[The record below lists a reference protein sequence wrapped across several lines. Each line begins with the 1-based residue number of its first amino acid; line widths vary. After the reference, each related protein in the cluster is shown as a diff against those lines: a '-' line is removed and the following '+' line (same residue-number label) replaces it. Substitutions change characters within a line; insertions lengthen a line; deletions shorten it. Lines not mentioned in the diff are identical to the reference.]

1 MLLEQKARGAAIL
14 FVTTEL
20 SEVLAISDR
29 VVVMFA
35 GKLMGEVDPD
45 AVSVEEI
52 GRMMLGERREAAA

>member
-45 AVSVEEI
+45 AVSIEEI